1 MITIK
6 NASVRNVLKIAIPFV
21 LVPLVI
27 ITGLYLLK
35 ENNYIFISLA
45 VSILSILLFIS
56 GFEKKKTGTRRLIIV
71 AVMTALSV
79 VGRFIPVFKPIT
91 ALTVITAVYIGGEA
105 GFLVGSMSAL
115 ISNFWFGQGPWTPFQ
130 MFAWGMIGLVGGL
143 LSKYLKNNKTLLI
156 IYGVFSGIAYSLIMD
171 FWAIM
176 WNYEILSGE
185 SYLAS
190 IITAIPY
197 TITYAVSNVIFFAL
211 LAKPFGEKLERVKL
225 KYGV

>member
-6 NASVRNVLKIAIPFV
+6 NASVRNALRIIIPFALIPAIIIMGV
-21 LVPLVI
+21 YVFKENSYMFISVGVI
-27 ITGLYLLK
+27 IL
-35 ENNYIFISLA
+35 SL
-45 VSILSILLFIS
+45 ILFIS

-79 VGRFIPVFKPIT
+79 VGRFIPVFKPVT

-105 GFLVGSMSAL
+105 GFLVGTMSAL

-143 LSKYLKNNKTLLI
+143 LSKYLKKSKAALI
-156 IYGVFSGIAYSLIMD
+156 TYGVAAGIVYSFIMD
-171 FWAIM
+171 FWAII
-176 WNYEILSGE
+176 WNNEIISIE
-185 SYLAS
+185 AYLAS
-190 IITAIPY
+190 LLTAIPY
-197 TITYAVSNVIFFAL
+197 TVIYAISNMLFFAL

>member
-6 NASVRNVLKIAIPFV
+6 KASVRNALKIIIPFALIPAIIIMGV
-21 LVPLVI
+21 YVFKENSYMFISVGVI
-27 ITGLYLLK
+27 IL
-35 ENNYIFISLA
+35 SL
-45 VSILSILLFIS
+45 ILFIS

-79 VGRFIPVFKPIT
+79 VGRFIPVFKPVT

-105 GFLVGSMSAL
+105 GFLVGTMSAL

-143 LSKYLKNNKTLLI
+143 LSKYLKKSKAALI
-156 IYGVFSGIAYSLIMD
+156 TYGVAAGIVYSFIMD
-171 FWAIM
+171 FWALI
-176 WNYEILSGE
+176 WNNEIISIE
-185 SYLAS
+185 AYLAS
-190 IITAIPY
+190 LLTAIPY
-197 TITYAVSNVIFFAL
+197 TVIYAISNMLFFAL

>member
-6 NASVRNVLKIAIPFV
+6 KASVRNALKIIIPFALIPAIIIMGV
-21 LVPLVI
+21 YVFKENSYMFISVGVI
-27 ITGLYLLK
+27 IL
-35 ENNYIFISLA
+35 SL
-45 VSILSILLFIS
+45 ILFIS

-79 VGRFIPVFKPIT
+79 VGRFIPVFKPVT

-105 GFLVGSMSAL
+105 GFLVGTMSAL

-143 LSKYLKNNKTLLI
+143 LSKYLKKSKAALI
-156 IYGVFSGIAYSLIMD
+156 TYGVAAGIVYSFIMD
-171 FWAIM
+171 FWALI
-176 WNYEILSGE
+176 WNNEIISIE
-185 SYLAS
+185 AYLAS
-190 IITAIPY
+190 LLTAIPY
-197 TITYAVSNVIFFAL
+197 TVIYAISNMLFFSL

>member
-6 NASVRNVLKIAIPFV
+6 NASVRNALKIIIPFALIPAIIIMGV
-21 LVPLVI
+21 YVFKENSYMFISVGVI
-27 ITGLYLLK
+27 IL
-35 ENNYIFISLA
+35 SL
-45 VSILSILLFIS
+45 ILFIS

-79 VGRFIPVFKPIT
+79 VGRFIPVFKPVT

-105 GFLVGSMSAL
+105 GFLVGTMSAL

-143 LSKYLKNNKTLLI
+143 LSKYLKKSKAALI
-156 IYGVFSGIAYSLIMD
+156 TYGVAAGIVYSFIMD
-171 FWAIM
+171 FWALI
-176 WNYEILSGE
+176 WNNEIISIE
-185 SYLAS
+185 AYLAS
-190 IITAIPY
+190 LLTAIPY
-197 TITYAVSNVIFFAL
+197 TVIYAISNMLFFAL